1 MTRGLARPRRAFLV
15 AVTLVVTAP
24 AAEARR
30 DRSLTG
36 DALKAAR
43 LMSSAR
49 VDEAGPLITDLA
61 RRAPNAPE
69 VKWLQ
74 AERAFLQ
81 GDYDGALARLDG
93 VADDTLSG
101 LAGQTRLLASRTRDV
116 TKGFAHK
123 DSPKGR
129 FTIYYP
135 PGPDEVIVD
144 LAGEVLDAAWE
155 TVGDDLGWRPTGK
168 VRVELLSAPSDLA
181 MVSTLTEQDIETT
194 GTIALAKYEK
204 LMVVTPRATL
214 TGYPWMDTL
223 AHEYTHH
230 VIAHASHDSV
240 PVWLHEGLARFEQT
254 RWRAP
259 PAGNLTATEQ
269 QLLASALARRRLID
283 LDAMHPSM
291 AKLPSQEAAAL
302 AYAEVLTL
310 VAWMHGKVG
319 YAGLRQALALQRD
332 GKSARRSLSEVV
344 GTSWVKAE
352 KEWKAHLR
360 TLDLSGGKAT
370 AGRSR
375 KVRFDKGGGAD
386 ENVGVDEVANARARR
401 LARLGGMLRARN
413 MSAAAAIE
421 YEKALAAAGGND
433 PYVAGKLART
443 YVELGQY
450 DKAIALARPLVS
462 IDEHDAV
469 PAVTLGV
476 ALAAGGDHQGA
487 RAAFEQA
494 LRVSPFDPAVR
505 CGLADAYDHLGA
517 AATARRER
525 AACDRLRN

>member
-1 MTRGLARPRRAFLV
+1 MRRSSL
-15 AVTLVVTAP
+15 LVVAALLAIAP

-43 LMSSAR
+43 LLSSAR
-49 VDEAGPLITDLA
+49 VDEARPLITDLA
-61 RRAPNAPE
+61 KKAPDAAE

-74 AERAFLQ
+74 AELAFLD
-81 GDYDGALARLDG
+81 GDYNGAIDKLTN
-93 VADDTLSG
+93 VPDDTLGG
-101 LAGQTRLLASRTRDV
+101 LAAQTRDLATSTRDV
-116 TKGFAHK
+116 TSGFAHK

-129 FTIYYP
+129 FVIYYA

-155 TVGDDLGWRPTGK
+155 TIGDDLGWRPTGK
-168 VRVELLSAPSDLA
+168 VRVEILGAPSDLA
-181 MVSTLTEQDIETT
+181 KTSTLTEQEIETT
-194 GTIALAKYEK
+194 GTIALSKYEK
-204 LMVVTPRATL
+204 LMIVTPRATI

-230 VIAHASHDSV
+230 VIAHASHDTV
-240 PVWLHEGLARFEQT
+240 PVWLHEGIARFEQT
-254 RWRAP
+254 RWRAAP
-259 PAGNLTATEQ
+259 SNALPATDQ
-269 QLLASALARRRLID
+269 QLLATALAKRRLID

-302 AYAEVLTL
+302 AYVEVFTL
-310 VAWMHGKVG
+310 VGWMHGKVG
-319 YAGLRQALALQRD
+319 YAGLRQALAMQKD
-332 GKSARRSLSEVV
+332 GKSARRAFGEIA
-344 GTSWVKAE
+344 GTSWAKVE
-352 KEWKAHLR
+352 KDWKAYLR
-360 TLDLSGGKAT
+360 TLDLSSGRA
-370 AGRSR
+370 AGSAKGRR
-375 KVRFDKGGGAD
+375 VRFDKGGGDD
-386 ENVGVDEVANARARR
+386 ENVGVDDVANARARR
-401 LARLGGMLRARN
+401 FARLGGMLRARG
-413 MSAAAAIE
+413 MASAAAVE
-421 YEKALAAAGGND
+421 YEKALAATGGAPD

-450 DKAIALARPLVS
+450 DKAIALARPLVAL
-462 IDEHDAV
+462 DEHDAV

-476 ALAAGGDHQGA
+476 ALAAGGDHAGA

-517 AATARRER
+517 GATARRER
-525 AACDRLRN
+525 AACDRLRTSP